1 MNTTKAEKSKFI
13 GAWLVLGFG
22 VVLAFAAL
30 PATSGP
36 TVLLADL
43 VFWPID
49 GAQELSQ
56 ESRLLS
62 AVIGGVMVGWG
73 TLLLLMI
80 RELFPREPDLVR
92 KLILR
97 SVWAWFV
104 VDSVGSMVAEAP
116 INVVLNLGFL
126 LAFVIPWRIVGAPS
140 SVKVV

>member
-1 MNTTKAEKSKFI
+1 MNTTKAEKSKLI
-13 GAWLVLGFG
+13 GAWMVLGFG

-73 TLLLLMI
+73 TVLLLMI

-97 SVWAWFV
+97 SIWAWFV
-104 VDSVGSMVAEAP
+104 VDSLGSLAAGAP
-116 INVVLNLGFL
+116 VNIVLNLGFL
-126 LAFVIPWRIVGAPS
+126 LAFVIPWRNVGVRS
-140 SVKVV
+140 SVKVA